1 MQTLHLPTVEPM
13 DIQTFKDLGSD
24 TLRSLWQLVLKKTM
38 LESAPLG
45 TKADPIV
52 RYFYGDDFDSFTSGT
67 NGKGAWICTFQSLM
81 QAAGHMNVT

>member
-24 TLRSLWQLVLKKTM
+24 TLRSLQLVLIKTM
-38 LESAPLG
+38 LESATLG

-67 NGKGAWICTFQSLM
+67 NG
-81 QAAGHMNVT
+81 